1 MPTTP
6 VTERILANL
15 VSTLSGVSAGVDY
28 FHTFRHVAVIDG
40 AVVAEHKMP
49 AAFIRPLYTDMDGE
63 GQTLTNAIRHEMRCS
78 ITLAIESRT
87 GGRDEARGGDA
98 RRDPRALI
106 WIRSGAP
113 TSAQR
118 NAVNTIV
125 DQVERAYPDGT
136 QLDVYLA
143 TLIVRVIFRTRADD
157 LGVSL

>member
-49 AAFIRPLYTDMDGE
+49 AAFIRPLFTDMDGE

-87 GGRDEARGGDA
+87 GGATKLEEVTRDAI
-98 RRDPRALI
+98 RALYLD
-106 WIRSGAP
+106 P
-113 TSAQR
+113 QR
-118 NAVNTIV
+118 GTYLGTANAVNTLV